1 MTQPIPPQPGN
12 PYPTPPQGPMAP
24 LPQQTLSRG
33 GKPSWLT
40 SKPMIGLAAGIVGLA
55 FGAGTARSDSSVSA
69 VPTPAATVT
78 ITATAPASAPEPAE
92 EPDAT
97 SAYTP
102 SKSDFTLGVKVLT
115 KKCFGSAGCNVT
127 FRIKPT
133 YVGTQDLPT
142 TGTIEVSYK
151 IKGGDEPLTNT
162 FTVADGEA
170 SYDSE
175 EYIGTRS
182 SSSKLTAVVTEVEY
196 SEW

>member
-1 MTQPIPPQPGN
+1 MTLAPPRHPRPG
-12 PYPTPPQGPMAP
+12 T
-24 LPQQTLSRG
+24 
-33 GKPSWLT
+33 
-40 SKPMIGLAAGIVGLA
+40 GIVGLA
-55 FGAGTARSDSSVSA
+55 FGAGTAQ
-69 VPTPAATVT
+69 
-78 ITATAPASAPEPAE
+78 
-92 EPDAT
+92 
-97 SAYTP
+97 
-102 SKSDFTLGVKVLT
+102 
-115 KKCFGSAGCNVT
+115 
-127 FRIKPT
+127 PT

-142 TGTIEVSYK
+142 TGTVEVSYK